1 MCLVFFVYTALSDA
15 LYTWIIIVGLL
26 GLKSKKVR
34 MLSSLANYLLGGNIS
49 GAQDSRERSNNESP
63 ESLPVI
69 ARLSQVEVE
78 GEDWILIDRA
88 VEGATALEESWYV
101 TPPACFTRAGPVN
114 VETSPLEDLLIEHP
128 SMSVYRATASP
139 VAPETPPPTP
149 DASEDVVVGE
159 DDVLPD
165 LVSSAPDTAAT
176 VAPPER
182 SPRRSEDERQATR
195 RRPAIHDGRPAVDR
209 ARTEKRIA
217 QLRSASQKVFEKRST
232 QALKR
237 GRLERSNKLREV
249 FSVKGKRPRRQDRLR
264 IQNSGAN
271 NNRKC

>member
-1 MCLVFFVYTALSDA
+1 MNST
-15 LYTWIIIVGLL
+15 
-26 GLKSKKVR
+26 
-34 MLSSLANYLLGGNIS
+34 
-49 GAQDSRERSNNESP
+49 
-63 ESLPVI
+63 
-69 ARLSQVEVE
+69 
-78 GEDWILIDRA
+78 

-149 DASEDVVVGE
+149 DASEDVVE
-159 DDVLPD
+159 EDVLPD
-165 LVSSAPDTAAT
+165 LVSSAPDTAA
-176 VAPPER
+176 AASPER

-217 QLRSASQKVFEKRST
+217 QLRSASQKVSDFSFIFNLHDFVNQTVNHLAEREDTVMKYVTLSPPLS
-232 QALKR
+232 Q
-237 GRLERSNKLREV
+237 LEYLSAC
-249 FSVKGKRPRRQDRLR
+249 S
-264 IQNSGAN
+264 
-271 NNRKC
+271 

>member
-1 MCLVFFVYTALSDA
+1 MVCNAT
-15 LYTWIIIVGLL
+15 
-26 GLKSKKVR
+26 R
-34 MLSSLANYLLGGNIS
+34 MFHTGGP
-49 GAQDSRERSNNESP
+49 RERRN
-63 ESLPVI
+63 I
-69 ARLSQVEVE
+69 TAR
-78 GEDWILIDRA
+78 GPADRA
-88 VEGATALEESWYV
+88 SQYV
-101 TPPACFTRAGPVN
+101 RV
-114 VETSPLEDLLIEHP
+114 P
-128 SMSVYRATASP
+128 SHSVSGR
-139 VAPETPPPTP
+139 PETPPPTP

>member
-1 MCLVFFVYTALSDA
+1 M
-15 LYTWIIIVGLL
+15 
-26 GLKSKKVR
+26 
-34 MLSSLANYLLGGNIS
+34 
-49 GAQDSRERSNNESP
+49 
-63 ESLPVI
+63 
-69 ARLSQVEVE
+69 
-78 GEDWILIDRA
+78 
-88 VEGATALEESWYV
+88 
-101 TPPACFTRAGPVN
+101 N

-182 SPRRSEDERQATR
+182 SSRRSEDERQATR

-217 QLRSASQKVFEKRST
+217 QLRSASQKVSNFFVFLICTIILRLIGVE
-232 QALKR
+232 
-237 GRLERSNKLREV
+237 GRCGETLCLLL
-249 FSVKGKRPRRQDRLR
+249 SVGG
-264 IQNSGAN
+264 ICS
-271 NNRKC
+271 

>member
-1 MCLVFFVYTALSDA
+1 
-15 LYTWIIIVGLL
+15 
-26 GLKSKKVR
+26 
-34 MLSSLANYLLGGNIS
+34 MLNST
-49 GAQDSRERSNNESP
+49 
-63 ESLPVI
+63 
-69 ARLSQVEVE
+69 
-78 GEDWILIDRA
+78 

-149 DASEDVVVGE
+149 DASEDVVE
-159 DDVLPD
+159 EDVLPD
-165 LVSSAPDTAAT
+165 LVSSAPDTAA
-176 VAPPER
+176 AAAAAASPER

-217 QLRSASQKVFEKRST
+217 QLRSASQKVRD
-232 QALKR
+232 
-237 GRLERSNKLREV
+237 
-249 FSVKGKRPRRQDRLR
+249 FSL
-264 IQNSGAN
+264 SYFF
-271 NNRKC
+271 

>member
-1 MCLVFFVYTALSDA
+1 
-15 LYTWIIIVGLL
+15 
-26 GLKSKKVR
+26 
-34 MLSSLANYLLGGNIS
+34 MLNSLANYLLGGNIT
-49 GAQDSRERSNNESP
+49 GGQGSREGSNNQIP
-63 ESLPVI
+63 EACPVM
-69 ARLSQVEVE
+69 ARLRQVEVE
-78 GEDWILIDRA
+78 GDDWILIDRA
-88 VEGATALEESWYV
+88 GEAASALEESWYL
-101 TPPACFTRAGPVN
+101 TPPPCFTRAGPVN

-149 DASEDVVVGE
+149 DAPDERNVEENVVLR
-159 DDVLPD
+159 D
-165 LVSSAPDTAAT
+165 
-176 VAPPER
+176 VAPGANVATIATPALPER
-182 SPRRSEDERQATR
+182 NPRRRQTAEQED
-195 RRPAIHDGRPAVDR
+195 RRPSIHDGRPPADR
-209 ARTEKRIA
+209 SRRTEQRIA
-217 QLRSASQKVFEKRST
+217 QLRSAQKVLEKRCT